1 MDRGGRIWVPS
12 EFARDHGLRGMID
25 SNLSSTS
32 GLTGSMM
39 SPGIAEL
46 APHFVLPGSD
56 GKTYDLSD
64 YLGRQTVVLAWFPKA
79 YTPG

>member
-1 MDRGGRIWVPS
+1 
-12 EFARDHGLRGMID
+12 MIH
-25 SNLSSTS
+25 SNFSSTP
-32 GLTGSMM
+32 GLAGSMM
-39 SPGIAEL
+39 SPEIAEP
-46 APHFVLPGSD
+46 APNFLLPGSD

>member
-1 MDRGGRIWVPS
+1 
-12 EFARDHGLRGMID
+12 
-25 SNLSSTS
+25 
-32 GLTGSMM
+32 MM
-39 SPGIAEL
+39 SPEIAEP
-46 APHFVLPGSD
+46 APNFLLPGSD